1 MPHHLLPGGTVEL
14 GLGLAVVVTSPRTDL
29 FFVVCFRV
37 EVTADVDV
45 EGIAVVVDGTVDDF
59 VVDDVDVDGEVVEA
73 VDFVVAGA

>member
-1 MPHHLLPGGTVEL
+1 M
-14 GLGLAVVVTSPRTDL
+14 

-59 VVDDVDVDGEVVEA
+59 VVDDVDVDGEVV
-73 VDFVVAGA
+73 